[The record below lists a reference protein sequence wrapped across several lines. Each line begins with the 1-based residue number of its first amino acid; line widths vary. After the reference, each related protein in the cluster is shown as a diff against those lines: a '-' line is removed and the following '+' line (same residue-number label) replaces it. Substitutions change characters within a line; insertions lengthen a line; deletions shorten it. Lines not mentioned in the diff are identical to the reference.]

1 MPPVCI
7 ICNDSSKNTG
17 RPKDAKPFGVVQ
29 QIFAVSIKADDGTE
43 NVILEADT
51 FDPAFL
57 TAKLNDPDPSKR
69 YFPINDIENWDG
81 APRAETGFETFQ
93 SGNKSKLSDGVKSAL
108 ALVPQT
114 VSQYF
119 GQLKK
124 LGECNLIGFF
134 MVDGCENFRGNGR
147 VSGELKPIRAARNTW
162 DLILAWAVDA
172 SNAQNTM
179 IAFDFDKLEKDED
192 LAHIPKSSITAD
204 LTTAEG
210 LIDVTFENAVLTAS
224 DDTLIVDL
232 KSIYGNPFDEEGIKG
247 IVLADLTMTVNGSP
261 AVILSVTEGTNGNY
275 TIVLTTDVIDAD
287 DFTITGSKDGL
298 EFTLFAGV
306 AIA

>member
-1 MPPVCI
+1 MPVCI

-29 QIFAVSIKADDGTE
+29 QLFAVAIKADDGTE
-43 NVILEADT
+43 NVILSGDT
-51 FDPAFL
+51 FDQTFL
-57 TAKLNDPDPSKR
+57 DGKINEPDPSKR
-69 YFPINDIENWDG
+69 YFPINDLENWDG
-81 APRAETGFETFQ
+81 APRAETGFETFN
-93 SGNKSKLSDGVKSAL
+93 SGNKSRLSDGVKSAT

-124 LGECNLIGFF
+124 LGECNEIGLF

-147 VSGELKPIRAARNTW
+147 VVGELKPIRVARNTW
-162 DLILAWAVDA
+162 DLILAWAIDA

-204 LTTAEG
+204 LTIAEG
-210 LIDVTFENAVLTAS
+210 LRDVTFENAVLTAS

-247 IVLADLTMTVNGSP
+247 IELADLTMTVAGGA

-275 TIVLTTDVIDAD
+275 VIVLTTDVILSDT
-287 DFTITGSKDGL
+287 FTITGSKDGL
-298 EFTLFAGV
+298 EFTLFEGI

>member
-1 MPPVCI
+1 MPVCI

-29 QIFAVSIKADDGTE
+29 QLFAVAIKADDESE
-43 NVILEADT
+43 NKILAADT
-51 FDPAFL
+51 FDQTFL
-57 TAKLNDPDPSKR
+57 DAKINDTDSSKR
-69 YFPINDIENWDG
+69 YFPINELENWDG
-81 APRAETGFETFQ
+81 APRAETGFETFN
-93 SGNKSKLSDGVKSAL
+93 SGNKSRLSDGVKSAT

-114 VSQYF
+114 VAQYF

-124 LGECNLIGFF
+124 LGECNEIGLF

-147 VSGELKPIRAARNTW
+147 VSGELKPIRVARNTW
-162 DLILAWAVDA
+162 DLILAWAIDA

-210 LIDVTFENAVLTAS
+210 LRDVTFENAVLTAS

-232 KSIYGNPFDEEGIKG
+232 KSIFGDPFDAEGIKG
-247 IVLADLTMTVNGSP
+247 IVLDDLTMTVDGSA
-261 AVILSVTEGTNGNY
+261 AVILSVTEGVNGNY
-275 TIVLTTDVIDAD
+275 TIVLTTDVILSDT
-287 DFTITGSKDGL
+287 FTITGSKNGL
-298 EFTLFAGV
+298 EFTLFSGV

>member
-1 MPPVCI
+1 MPVCI

-29 QIFAVSIKADDGTE
+29 QIFAVSIKADDGSE
-43 NVILEADT
+43 NVILAADT

-57 TAKLNDPDPSKR
+57 TAKLNDTDPSKR
-69 YFPINDIENWDG
+69 WFPINEIENWDG
-81 APRAETGFETFQ
+81 APRAETGFETFN

-147 VSGELKPIRAARNTW
+147 VTGELKPIRAARNTW

-210 LIDVTFENAVLTAS
+210 LRDVAFTDGVLTAS
-224 DDTLIVDL
+224 DDTLIIDI
-232 KSIYGNPFDEEGIKG
+232 KTIFGDPFDKEGVKG
-247 IVLADLTMTVNGSP
+247 LLNADLIMTVDGSA
-261 AVILSVTEGTNGNY
+261 AVILSVTEGVNGNY
-275 TIVLTTDVIDAD
+275 TIVLTTDVILSDT
-287 DFTITGSKDGL
+287 FTITGSKDGL
-298 EFTLFAGV
+298 EFGSFAGV

>member
-1 MPPVCI
+1 MPVCI

-17 RPKDAKPFGVVQ
+17 RPVDAKPFGVVEQ
-29 QIFAVSIKADDGTE
+29 LFAIAIKADDGTE
-43 NVILEADT
+43 NVILAADT
-51 FDPAFL
+51 FDQTFL
-57 TAKLNDPDPSKR
+57 DDKINDPDPSKR
-69 YFPINDIENWDG
+69 LLPINGIENWDG
-81 APRAETGFETFQ
+81 APRAETSFETFN
-93 SGNKSKLSDGVKSAL
+93 SGNKSKLSDGVKSAT

-124 LGECNLIGFF
+124 LGECNEIGLF

-147 VSGELKPIRAARNTW
+147 IAGELKPIRVARNTW

-210 LIDVTFENAVLTAS
+210 LRDVAFTDGVLTAS
-224 DDTLIVDL
+224 DDTLIIDI
-232 KSIYGNPFDEEGIKG
+232 KTIFGDPFDKEGVKG
-247 IVLADLTMTVNGSP
+247 LLNADLIMTVAGSA
-261 AVILSVTEGTNGNY
+261 AVILSVTEGVNGNY
-275 TIVLTTDVIDAD
+275 TIELTTDVVVSDT
-287 DFTITGSKDGL
+287 FTITGLKNGL
-298 EFTLFAGV
+298 EFTLFSGI